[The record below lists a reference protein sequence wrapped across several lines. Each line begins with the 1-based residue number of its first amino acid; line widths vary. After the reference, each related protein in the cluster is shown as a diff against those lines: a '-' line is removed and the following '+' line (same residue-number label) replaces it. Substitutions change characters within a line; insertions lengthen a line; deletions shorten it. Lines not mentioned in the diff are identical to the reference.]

1 MNIARAFF
9 REIVSFFE
17 AHKTEMSMLDTV
29 AEKIFRIIT
38 TVEDDDAVLINIER
52 SQILQMFH
60 GGSAFRSKI
69 ALERGMNDIVV
80 KNIINDGSKAHGKP
94 SGRIRITEHFAEEFK
109 IGRRIWKLNFG
120 TINGKK
126 MVTMPESAGRKLIVK
141 QVYREIEK
149 FLEKRGIDK
158 LPGLGKCLL

>member
-9 REIVSFFE
+9 REIVSFLE
-17 AHKTEMSMLDTV
+17 ANKTEMSMLDTV

-52 SQILQMFH
+52 FQILQMFH

-80 KNIINDGSKAHGKP
+80 
-94 SGRIRITEHFAEEFK
+94 K

>member
-1 MNIARAFF
+1 
-9 REIVSFFE
+9 
-17 AHKTEMSMLDTV
+17 MLDTV

-52 SQILQMFH
+52 FQILQMFH

-126 MVTMPESAGRKLIVK
+126 MVTMMLSRLVDTFFS
-141 QVYREIEK
+141 RTSWTM
-149 FLEKRGIDK
+149 
-158 LPGLGKCLL
+158 LPYVENHSISVA